1 MGRMELVLVYKLIY
15 FKNISM
21 RKIIFLL
28 LFQSINFFGQA
39 NADNLVFWNST
50 RKLNVDDFQI
60 KTKNGETY
68 SSFAQFSIDY
78 QVGGFDFLKKNFNKK
93 VRNYFIKSA
102 SWIDTT
108 KNVSISIRYEQTLF
122 DLSEIYTRQFR
133 KLLKENR
140 KKILT
145 GTGFIADLNQ
155 NMLTNFSNRR
165 IIYDKE
171 TNFGQNEKK
180 QKEWELQ
187 IQIELT
193 DLKEFS
199 NE

>member
-1 MGRMELVLVYKLIY
+1 
-15 FKNISM
+15 
-21 RKIIFLL
+21 
-28 LFQSINFFGQA
+28 LF
-39 NADNLVFWNST
+39 FWNST

-78 QVGGFDFLKKNFNKK
+78 QVGGFDFLKKNFNIK
-93 VRNYFIKSA
+93 VRNYFIK
-102 SWIDTT
+102 IDTT
-108 KNVSISIRYEQTLF
+108 KNVSILIRYEQTLF

-145 GTGFIADLNQ
+145 GTDFIADLNQ

-171 TNFGQNEKK
+171 INFGQNEKK
-180 QKEWELQ
+180 
-187 IQIELT
+187 
-193 DLKEFS
+193 
-199 NE
+199 